1 MKVISVE
8 NLTKIYRVPIKGE
21 GFWEGILR
29 IFRRKYRDIVAVDGI
44 SFSVDEGEILGFLG
58 PNGAGK
64 TTTLKMLTGL
74 IYPTSGRVEV
84 LGFKPYERKKEFL
97 KSITL
102 VMGQKQ
108 QLIWDLPPM
117 DTFRINAEIYE
128 IPRDVFKRRVY
139 ELAEMLAITHILHQ
153 PVRKLSLGER
163 MKAELV
169 ASLIHFPKILF
180 LDEPTIGLDV
190 SAQISIRQFL
200 KDYNEKYKA
209 TIILTSHYMEDI
221 EVLCDRVILIHKGKI
236 IFDGD
241 LYGIVDKIAPYK
253 EITVKLKGN
262 LDIEAMRKF
271 GEIREV
277 EGTEVR
283 IIVNREEVFEKI
295 NEILRSFPVEDFS
308 VTDPPLEE
316 VISRVFSGSE
326 I

>member
-1 MKVISVE
+1 
-8 NLTKIYRVPIKGE
+8 
-21 GFWEGILR
+21 
-29 IFRRKYRDIVAVDGI
+29 
-44 SFSVDEGEILGFLG
+44 
-58 PNGAGK
+58 
-64 TTTLKMLTGL
+64 
-74 IYPTSGRVEV
+74 
-84 LGFKPYERKKEFL
+84 
-97 KSITL
+97 
-102 VMGQKQ
+102 MGQKQ

-117 DTFRINAEIYE
+117 DTFRIDAEIYE
-128 IPRDVFKRRVY
+128 IPKDVFKKRVY

-277 EGTEVR
+277 EGMEVR

>member
-8 NLTKIYRVPIKGE
+8 NLTKIYRVPVKGE

-44 SFSVDEGEILGFLG
+44 SFSVEEGEILGFLG

-74 IYPTSGRVEV
+74 IYPTSGCVEV

-128 IPRDVFKRRVY
+128 IPKDVFKGRVY

-190 SAQISIRQFL
+190 SAQTSIRQFL

-262 LDIEAMRKF
+262 LDIEAIRKF

-295 NEILRSFPVEDFS
+295 NEILRNFPVEDFS

>member
-1 MKVISVE
+1 
-8 NLTKIYRVPIKGE
+8 
-21 GFWEGILR
+21 
-29 IFRRKYRDIVAVDGI
+29 
-44 SFSVDEGEILGFLG
+44 
-58 PNGAGK
+58 
-64 TTTLKMLTGL
+64 
-74 IYPTSGRVEV
+74 
-84 LGFKPYERKKEFL
+84 
-97 KSITL
+97 
-102 VMGQKQ
+102 
-108 QLIWDLPPM
+108 
-117 DTFRINAEIYE
+117 
-128 IPRDVFKRRVY
+128 
-139 ELAEMLAITHILHQ
+139 
-153 PVRKLSLGER
+153 
-163 MKAELV
+163 
-169 ASLIHFPKILF
+169 

>member
-8 NLTKIYRVPIKGE
+8 NLTKIYRVPVKGE

-44 SFSVDEGEILGFLG
+44 TFSVEEGEILGFLG

-128 IPRDVFKRRVY
+128 IPKDVFKRRVY

-221 EVLCDRVILIHKGKI
+221 EVLCDRVILIHKGKM

-241 LYGIVDKIAPYK
+241 LYDIVDKIAPYK
-253 EITVKLKGN
+253 EITVKLKGT

-295 NEILRSFPVEDFS
+295 NEILRNFPVEDFS

>member
-1 MKVISVE
+1 
-8 NLTKIYRVPIKGE
+8 
-21 GFWEGILR
+21 
-29 IFRRKYRDIVAVDGI
+29 
-44 SFSVDEGEILGFLG
+44 
-58 PNGAGK
+58 
-64 TTTLKMLTGL
+64 MLTGL

-128 IPRDVFKRRVY
+128 IPKDVFKRRVY
-139 ELAEMLAITHILHQ
+139 ELAEMLAITHILHH

-169 ASLIHFPKILF
+169 ASLIHFPRILF

-262 LDIEAMRKF
+262 LDIEAIRKF
-271 GEIREV
+271 GE
-277 EGTEVR
+277 
-283 IIVNREEVFEKI
+283 NREEVFEKI

>member
-1 MKVISVE
+1 MKVIRVE
-8 NLTKIYRVPIKGE
+8 NLTKIYRVPVKGE
-21 GFWEGILR
+21 GFWEGVLR
-29 IFRRKYRDIVAVDGI
+29 LFRRKYRDIVAVDGI
-44 SFSVDEGEILGFLG
+44 SFSVEEGEILGFLG

-74 IYPTSGRVEV
+74 IYPTSGYVEV

-97 KSITL
+97 KNISL

-128 IPRDVFKRRVY
+128 IPPEVFRRRVY
-139 ELAEMLAITHILHQ
+139 ELAEMLSITHILHQ

-169 ASLIHFPKILF
+169 ASLIHFPRILF

-200 KDYNEKYKA
+200 REYNERYKA

-253 EITVKLKGN
+253 EITINMKGHLN
-262 LDIEAMRKF
+262 LEEIARF

-295 NEILRSFPVEDFS
+295 NEILRYFPVEDFS

-316 VISRVFSGSE
+316 VISRVFLKPE

>member
-1 MKVISVE
+1 LK
-8 NLTKIYRVPIKGE
+8 NLTKIYRVPVKGE
-21 GFWEGILR
+21 GFWEGVLR
-29 IFRRKYRDIVAVDGI
+29 LFRRKYKDIVAVDGI
-44 SFSVDEGEILGFLG
+44 SFSVEEGEILGFLG

-74 IYPTSGRVEV
+74 IYPTSGYVEV

-97 KSITL
+97 KNISL

-128 IPRDVFKRRVY
+128 IPPEVFRRRVY
-139 ELAEMLAITHILHQ
+139 ELAEMLSITHILHQ

-169 ASLIHFPKILF
+169 ASLIHFPRILF

-200 KDYNEKYKA
+200 REYNERYKA

-253 EITVKLKGN
+253 EITINMKGN
-262 LDIEAMRKF
+262 LNLEEIARF

-295 NEILRSFPVEDFS
+295 NEILRYFPVEDFS

-316 VISRVFSGSE
+316 VISRVFLKPE

>member
-1 MKVISVE
+1 MRVIRVE
-8 NLTKIYRVPIKGE
+8 NLTKVYRVPIKGE
-21 GFWEGILR
+21 GFFEAIVRL
-29 IFRRKYRDIVAVDGI
+29 FKRKYKDIVAVDGI
-44 SFSVDEGEILGFLG
+44 SFSVEEGEILGFLG

-74 IYPTSGRVEV
+74 IYPTSGYVEV

-97 KSITL
+97 KSIAM

-128 IPRDVFKRRVY
+128 IPREVFKRRVY
-139 ELAEMLAITHILHQ
+139 ELAEMLSITHNLYQ

-200 KDYNEKYKA
+200 KEYNERYKA

-221 EVLCDRVILIHKGKI
+221 EVLCDRVILIYKGKI

-253 EITVKLKGN
+253 EITINLKGN
-262 LDIEAMRKF
+262 LNLEEISKF

-277 EGTEVR
+277 EGTEVK

-295 NEILRSFPVEDFS
+295 GEILRRFPVEDFS
-308 VTDPPLEE
+308 VTDPPIEE
-316 VISRVFSGSE
+316 VIARVFSKPE

>member
-1 MKVISVE
+1 MKVIRVE
-8 NLTKIYRVPIKGE
+8 NLTKIYRVPVKGE
-21 GFWEGILR
+21 GFWEGVLR
-29 IFRRKYRDIVAVDGI
+29 LFRRKYKDIVAVDGI
-44 SFSVDEGEILGFLG
+44 SFSVEEGEILGFLG

-74 IYPTSGRVEV
+74 IYPTSGYVEV

-97 KSITL
+97 KNISL

-128 IPRDVFKRRVY
+128 IPPEVFRRRVY
-139 ELAEMLAITHILHQ
+139 ELAEMLSITHILHQ

-169 ASLIHFPKILF
+169 ASLIHFPRILF

-200 KDYNEKYKA
+200 REYNERYKA

-253 EITVKLKGN
+253 EITINMKGN
-262 LDIEAMRKF
+262 LNLEEIARF

-295 NEILRSFPVEDFS
+295 NEILRYFPVEDFS

-316 VISRVFSGSE
+316 VISRVFLKPE